1 MKKFI
6 FIIFTFLLFLS
17 CGGKSG
23 SSEQNVNFLAATS
36 GVSAPP
42 PAPQARME
50 EESTVS
56 DYADSNGAAVE
67 RKLIVSVDIRVNSKD
82 VEKSYK
88 SIEEK
93 LKEYNG
99 YFDNVE
105 SSKNR
110 YYLNIRIPKENLYAF
125 IDFIEQNEKVE
136 NKNINTQDVTETY
149 YDTENRIKNREV
161 LLEKLRNYLRE
172 AKNIDEILKVED
184 RINNLTYEIESMKG
198 NLKNLQSSV
207 DYSRVTLNISNPEA
221 IKSNTNIYN
230 KYLNLIS
237 FLKEFFSGIL
247 FFLVGFTAVAVPVVL
262 ILALFY
268 YICFGKI
275 GLIKKLYKKIK

>member
-6 FIIFTFLLFLS
+6 IIMLSTLLLLS

-23 SSEQNVNFLAATS
+23 SSNNINLTTQ
-36 GVSAPP
+36 SAVPP
-42 PAPQARME
+42 PSPMMIE
-50 EESTVS
+50 EDAVVTDSVNYTSES
-56 DYADSNGAAVE
+56 NVE
-67 RKLIVSVDIRVNSKD
+67 RKLIVTVDIRINSKD

-88 SIEEK
+88 SIENK
-93 LKEYNG
+93 VKEYNG

-110 YYLNIRIPKENLYAF
+110 YYLTIRISKDNLNNF
-125 IDFIEQNEKVE
+125 ISFIEESEKIE
-136 NKNINTQDVTETY
+136 NKNISTQDVTDTY
-149 YDTENRIKNREV
+149 YDTDNRIKNREV
-161 LLEKLRNYLRE
+161 LLEKLRNYLKE
-172 AKNIDEILKVED
+172 AKNIDEILKIED
-184 RINNLTYEIESMKG
+184 RINTLTYEIERMKG
-198 NLKNLQSSV
+198 NLQNLQSSI
-207 DYSRVTLNISNPEA
+207 DYSRVTVNIQNQEA

-237 FLKEFFSGIL
+237 FLKEFFSGII
-247 FFLVGFTAVAVPVVL
+247 FFIVGFVAVGIPIVL

>member
-6 FIIFTFLLFLS
+6 LILLLLCLLLS
-17 CGGKSG
+17 CSKGG
-23 SSEQNVNFLAATS
+23 SSEQNVNFLATTS
-36 GVSAPP
+36 AVSAPP

-56 DYADSNGAAVE
+56 DYADSDVGTAE

-110 YYLNIRIPKENLYAF
+110 YYLTIRIPKENLYAF

-136 NKNINTQDVTETY
+136 NKNINTKDVTETY

-161 LLEKLRNYLRE
+161 LLEKLRNYLRD

-184 RINNLTYEIESMKG
+184 RINTLTYEIESMKG

-207 DYSRVTLNISNPEA
+207 DYSRITLNISNPEA

-237 FLKEFFSGIL
+237 FLKEFFSGII
-247 FFLVGFTAVAVPVVL
+247 FFLVGFIAVAIPIVL

>member
-6 FIIFTFLLFLS
+6 IIILSTLLLLS

-23 SSEQNVNFLAATS
+23 SSNNINFTTQ
-36 GVSAPP
+36 SAVPP
-42 PAPQARME
+42 PSPMLE
-50 EESTVS
+50 ENEVVTDSVNYTSES
-56 DYADSNGAAVE
+56 NIE
-67 RKLIVSVDIRVNSKD
+67 RKLIVTVDIRINSKD

-88 SIEEK
+88 SIENK
-93 LKEYNG
+93 VKEYNG

-110 YYLNIRIPKENLYAF
+110 YYLTIRIPKDNLNNF
-125 IDFIEQNEKVE
+125 ISFIEESEKIE
-136 NKNINTQDVTETY
+136 NKNINTQDVTDTY
-149 YDTENRIKNREV
+149 YDTDNRIKNREV
-161 LLEKLRNYLRE
+161 LLEKLRNYLKE
-172 AKNIDEILKVED
+172 AKNIDEILKIED
-184 RINNLTYEIESMKG
+184 RINTLTYEIERMKG
-198 NLKNLQSSV
+198 NLQNLQSSI
-207 DYSRVTLNISNPEA
+207 DYSRVTVNIQNQEA

-237 FLKEFFSGIL
+237 FLKEFFSGII
-247 FFLVGFTAVAVPVVL
+247 FFIVGFVAVGIPIVL

>member
-6 FIIFTFLLFLS
+6 IIMLSTLLLLS

-23 SSEQNVNFLAATS
+23 SSNNINFTTQ
-36 GVSAPP
+36 SAVPP
-42 PAPQARME
+42 PSPMLE
-50 EESTVS
+50 EDAVVTDSVNYTSES
-56 DYADSNGAAVE
+56 NIE
-67 RKLIVSVDIRVNSKD
+67 RKLIVTVDIRINSKD

-88 SIEEK
+88 SIENK
-93 LKEYNG
+93 VKEYNG

-110 YYLNIRIPKENLYAF
+110 YYLTIRIPKDNLNNF
-125 IDFIEQNEKVE
+125 ISFMEESEKIE
-136 NKNINTQDVTETY
+136 NKNINTQDVTDTY
-149 YDTENRIKNREV
+149 YDTDNRIKNREV
-161 LLEKLRNYLRE
+161 LLEKLRNYLKE
-172 AKNIDEILKVED
+172 AKNIDEILKIED
-184 RINNLTYEIESMKG
+184 RINTLTYEIERMKG
-198 NLKNLQSSV
+198 NLQNLQSSI
-207 DYSRVTLNISNPEA
+207 DYSRVTVNIQNQEA

-237 FLKEFFSGIL
+237 FLKEFFSGII
-247 FFLVGFTAVAVPVVL
+247 FFIVGFVAVGIPIVL

>member
-6 FIIFTFLLFLS
+6 IIMLSMLLLLS

-23 SSEQNVNFLAATS
+23 SSNNINFTTQ
-36 GVSAPP
+36 SAVPP
-42 PAPQARME
+42 PSPMMIE
-50 EESTVS
+50 ENEVVTDSVNYTSES
-56 DYADSNGAAVE
+56 NVE
-67 RKLIVSVDIRVNSKD
+67 RKLIVTVDIRINSKD

-88 SIEEK
+88 SIENK
-93 LKEYNG
+93 VKEYNG

-110 YYLNIRIPKENLYAF
+110 YYLTIRIPKDNLNNF
-125 IDFIEQNEKVE
+125 ISFIEESEKIE
-136 NKNINTQDVTETY
+136 NKNINTQDVTDTY
-149 YDTENRIKNREV
+149 YDTDNRIKNREV
-161 LLEKLRNYLRE
+161 LLEKLRNYLKE
-172 AKNIDEILKVED
+172 AKNIDEILKIED
-184 RINNLTYEIESMKG
+184 RINTLTYEIERMKG
-198 NLKNLQSSV
+198 NLQNLQSSI
-207 DYSRVTLNISNPEA
+207 DYSRVTVNIQNQEA

-237 FLKEFFSGIL
+237 FLKEFFSGII
-247 FFLVGFTAVAVPVVL
+247 FFIVGFVAVGIPIVL

>member
-6 FIIFTFLLFLS
+6 IIMLSTLLLLS

-23 SSEQNVNFLAATS
+23 SSNNINFTTQ
-36 GVSAPP
+36 SAVPP
-42 PAPQARME
+42 PSPMMIE
-50 EESTVS
+50 EDAVVTDSVNYTSES
-56 DYADSNGAAVE
+56 NVE
-67 RKLIVSVDIRVNSKD
+67 RKLIVTVDIRINSKD

-88 SIEEK
+88 SIENK
-93 LKEYNG
+93 VKEYNG

-110 YYLNIRIPKENLYAF
+110 YYLTIRIPKDNLNNF
-125 IDFIEQNEKVE
+125 ISFIEESEKIE
-136 NKNINTQDVTETY
+136 NKNISTQDVTDTY
-149 YDTENRIKNREV
+149 YDTDNRIKNREV
-161 LLEKLRNYLRE
+161 LLEKLRNYLKE
-172 AKNIDEILKVED
+172 AKNIDEILKIED
-184 RINNLTYEIESMKG
+184 RINTLTYEIERMKG
-198 NLKNLQSSV
+198 NLQNLQSSI
-207 DYSRVTLNISNPEA
+207 DYSRVTVNIQNQEA

-237 FLKEFFSGIL
+237 FLKEFFSGII
-247 FFLVGFTAVAVPVVL
+247 FFIVGFVAVGIPIVL

>member
-6 FIIFTFLLFLS
+6 IIILSTLLLLS

-23 SSEQNVNFLAATS
+23 SSNNINFTTQ
-36 GVSAPP
+36 SAVPP
-42 PAPQARME
+42 PSPMMIE
-50 EESTVS
+50 EDAVVTDSVNYTSES
-56 DYADSNGAAVE
+56 NVE
-67 RKLIVSVDIRVNSKD
+67 RKLIVTVDIRINSKD

-88 SIEEK
+88 SIENK
-93 LKEYNG
+93 VKEYNG

-110 YYLNIRIPKENLYAF
+110 YYLTIRIPKDNLNNF
-125 IDFIEQNEKVE
+125 ISFIEESEKIE
-136 NKNINTQDVTETY
+136 NKNINTQDVTDTY
-149 YDTENRIKNREV
+149 YDTDNRIKNREV
-161 LLEKLRNYLRE
+161 LLEKLRNYLKE
-172 AKNIDEILKVED
+172 AKNIDEILKIED
-184 RINNLTYEIESMKG
+184 RINTLTYEIERMKG
-198 NLKNLQSSV
+198 NLQNLQSSI
-207 DYSRVTLNISNPEA
+207 DYSRVTVNIQNQEA

-237 FLKEFFSGIL
+237 FLKEFFSGII
-247 FFLVGFTAVAVPVVL
+247 FFIVGFVAVGIPIVL

>member
-6 FIIFTFLLFLS
+6 IIMLSTLLLLS

-23 SSEQNVNFLAATS
+23 SSNNINFTTQ
-36 GVSAPP
+36 SAVPP
-42 PAPQARME
+42 PSPMMIE
-50 EESTVS
+50 ENEVVTDSVNYASES
-56 DYADSNGAAVE
+56 NVE
-67 RKLIVSVDIRVNSKD
+67 RKLIVTVDIRINSKD

-88 SIEEK
+88 SIENK
-93 LKEYNG
+93 VKEYNG

-110 YYLNIRIPKENLYAF
+110 YYLTIRIPKDNLNNF
-125 IDFIEQNEKVE
+125 ISFIEESEKIE
-136 NKNINTQDVTETY
+136 NKNISTQDVTDTY
-149 YDTENRIKNREV
+149 YDTDNRIKNREV
-161 LLEKLRNYLRE
+161 LLEKLRNYLKE
-172 AKNIDEILKVED
+172 AKNIDEILKIED
-184 RINNLTYEIESMKG
+184 RINTLTYEIERMKG
-198 NLKNLQSSV
+198 NLQNLQSSI
-207 DYSRVTLNISNPEA
+207 DYSRVTVNIQNQEA

-237 FLKEFFSGIL
+237 FLKEFFSGII
-247 FFLVGFTAVAVPVVL
+247 FFIVGFVAVGIPIVL

>member
-1 MKKFI
+1 MKKIVYF
-6 FIIFTFLLFLS
+6 FIISLFIIS

-23 SSEQNVNFLAATS
+23 SSSDVNFSVQSTS
-36 GVSAPP
+36 SV
-42 PAPQARME
+42 PAPAPSPAPKFE
-50 EESTVS
+50 EAAVS
-56 DYADSNGAAVE
+56 DAVNVDNAANME
-67 RKLIVSVDIRVNSKD
+67 RKLIITVDVRINSRD

-88 SIEEK
+88 SVENKI
-93 LKEYNG
+93 KEYNG
-99 YFDNVE
+99 YFDTVE

-110 YYLNIRIPKENLYAF
+110 YYLTIRVPKDNLYNF
-125 IDFIEQNEKVE
+125 INFLEETENIE
-136 NKNINTQDVTETY
+136 NKNINTQDVTDTY

-161 LLEKLRNYLRE
+161 LLEKLRAYLRE
-172 AKNIDEILKVED
+172 AKSIDEILKVED
-184 RINNLTYEIESMKG
+184 RINTLTYEIETMKG
-198 NLKNLQSSV
+198 NLETLTSSI
-207 DYSRVTLNISNPEA
+207 DYSRVTLNISNQEA

-247 FFLVGFTAVAVPVVL
+247 FFLVGFVAVAIPVVL

-275 GLIKKLYKKIK
+275 GLIKKLYRKIK

>member
-6 FIIFTFLLFLS
+6 IIMLSTLLLLS

-23 SSEQNVNFLAATS
+23 SSNNINFTTQ
-36 GVSAPP
+36 SAVPP
-42 PAPQARME
+42 PSPMMIE
-50 EESTVS
+50 ENEVVTDSVNYTSES
-56 DYADSNGAAVE
+56 NVE
-67 RKLIVSVDIRVNSKD
+67 RKLIVTVDIRINSKD

-88 SIEEK
+88 SIENK
-93 LKEYNG
+93 VKEYNG

-110 YYLNIRIPKENLYAF
+110 YYLTIRISKDNLNNF
-125 IDFIEQNEKVE
+125 ISFIEESEKIE
-136 NKNINTQDVTETY
+136 NKNINTQDVTDRY
-149 YDTENRIKNREV
+149 YDTDNRIKNREV
-161 LLEKLRNYLRE
+161 LLEKLRNYLKE
-172 AKNIDEILKVED
+172 AKNIDEILKIED
-184 RINNLTYEIESMKG
+184 RINTLTYEIERMKG
-198 NLKNLQSSV
+198 NLQNLQSSI
-207 DYSRVTLNISNPEA
+207 DYSRVTVNIQNQEA

-237 FLKEFFSGIL
+237 FLKEFFSGII
-247 FFLVGFTAVAVPVVL
+247 FFIVGFVAVGIPIVL

>member
-1 MKKFI
+1 MKNI
-6 FIIFTFLLFLS
+6 IVIIFCMFLLLS
-17 CGGKSG
+17 CGGRSG
-23 SSEQNVNFLAATS
+23 SSDTVFSVQNAV
-36 GVSAPP
+36 
-42 PAPQARME
+42 PAPAPNME
-50 EESTVS
+50 FEETVVTDSASTITR
-56 DYADSNGAAVE
+56 E
-67 RKLIVSVDIRVNSKD
+67 RKLIVTADIRINSKD
-82 VEKSYK
+82 VENSYK
-88 SIEEK
+88 SVEEK
-93 LKEYNG
+93 IKEYNG

-105 SSKNR
+105 SSKNK
-110 YYLNIRIPKENLYAF
+110 YYLSIKIPKDKFY
-125 IDFIEQNEKVE
+125 DFISFIEENENVE

-149 YDTENRIKNREV
+149 YDTENRIKNREL

-184 RINNLTYEIESMKG
+184 RINTLTYEIESMKG
-198 NLKNLQSSV
+198 NLKNLQSSI
-207 DYSRVTLNISNPEA
+207 DYSRVSLNISNQEA

-237 FLKEFFSGIL
+237 FLKEFFSGII
-247 FFLVGFTAVAVPVVL
+247 FFLAGFVAVGIPIVL

>member
-6 FIIFTFLLFLS
+6 IIMLSTLLLLS

-23 SSEQNVNFLAATS
+23 SSNNINFTTQ
-36 GVSAPP
+36 SAVPP
-42 PAPQARME
+42 PSPMMIE
-50 EESTVS
+50 ENEVVTDSVNYTSES
-56 DYADSNGAAVE
+56 NVE
-67 RKLIVSVDIRVNSKD
+67 RKLIVTVDIRINSKD

-88 SIEEK
+88 SIENK
-93 LKEYNG
+93 VKEYNG

-110 YYLNIRIPKENLYAF
+110 YYLTIRIPKDNLNNF
-125 IDFIEQNEKVE
+125 ISFIEESEKIE
-136 NKNINTQDVTETY
+136 NKNISTQDVTDTY
-149 YDTENRIKNREV
+149 YDTDNRIKNREV
-161 LLEKLRNYLRE
+161 LLEKLRNYLKE
-172 AKNIDEILKVED
+172 AKNIDEILKIED
-184 RINNLTYEIESMKG
+184 RINTLTYEIERMKG
-198 NLKNLQSSV
+198 NLQNLQSSI
-207 DYSRVTLNISNPEA
+207 DYSRVTVNIQNQEA

-237 FLKEFFSGIL
+237 FLKEFFSGII
-247 FFLVGFTAVAVPVVL
+247 FFIVGFVAVGIPIVL

>member
-6 FIIFTFLLFLS
+6 IIMLSTLLLLS

-23 SSEQNVNFLAATS
+23 SSNNINFTTQ
-36 GVSAPP
+36 SAVPP
-42 PAPQARME
+42 PSPMMIE
-50 EESTVS
+50 ENEVVTDSVNYTSES
-56 DYADSNGAAVE
+56 NVE
-67 RKLIVSVDIRVNSKD
+67 RKLIVTVDIRINSKD

-88 SIEEK
+88 SIENK
-93 LKEYNG
+93 VKEYNG

-110 YYLNIRIPKENLYAF
+110 YYLTIRIPKDNLNNF
-125 IDFIEQNEKVE
+125 ISFIEESEKIE
-136 NKNINTQDVTETY
+136 NKNINTQDVTDTY
-149 YDTENRIKNREV
+149 YDTDNRIKNREV
-161 LLEKLRNYLRE
+161 LLEKLRNYLKE
-172 AKNIDEILKVED
+172 AKNIDEILKIED
-184 RINNLTYEIESMKG
+184 RINTVTYEIERMKG
-198 NLKNLQSSV
+198 NLQNLQSSI
-207 DYSRVTLNISNPEA
+207 DYSRVTVNIQNQEA

-237 FLKEFFSGIL
+237 FLKEFFSGII
-247 FFLVGFTAVAVPVVL
+247 FFIVGFVAVGIPIVL

>member
-6 FIIFTFLLFLS
+6 IIMLSMFLLLS

-23 SSEQNVNFLAATS
+23 SSNNINFTTQ
-36 GVSAPP
+36 SAVPP
-42 PAPQARME
+42 PSPMMIE
-50 EESTVS
+50 ENEVVTDSVNYTSES
-56 DYADSNGAAVE
+56 NVE
-67 RKLIVSVDIRVNSKD
+67 RKLIVTVDIRINSKD

-88 SIEEK
+88 SIENK
-93 LKEYNG
+93 VKEYNG

-110 YYLNIRIPKENLYAF
+110 YYLTIRIPKDNLNNF
-125 IDFIEQNEKVE
+125 ISFIEESEKIE
-136 NKNINTQDVTETY
+136 NKNINTQDVTDTY
-149 YDTENRIKNREV
+149 YDTDNRIKNREV
-161 LLEKLRNYLRE
+161 LLEKLRNYLKE
-172 AKNIDEILKVED
+172 AKNIDEILKIED
-184 RINNLTYEIESMKG
+184 RINTLTYEIERMKG
-198 NLKNLQSSV
+198 NLQNLQSSI
-207 DYSRVTLNISNPEA
+207 DYSRVTVNIQNQEA

-237 FLKEFFSGIL
+237 FLKEFFSGII
-247 FFLVGFTAVAVPVVL
+247 FFIVGFVAVGIPIVL

>member
-6 FIIFTFLLFLS
+6 IIMLSTLLLLS

-23 SSEQNVNFLAATS
+23 SSNNINFTTQ
-36 GVSAPP
+36 SAVPP
-42 PAPQARME
+42 PSPMMIE
-50 EESTVS
+50 ENEVVTDSVNYTSES
-56 DYADSNGAAVE
+56 NVE
-67 RKLIVSVDIRVNSKD
+67 RKLIVTVDIRINSKD

-88 SIEEK
+88 SIENK
-93 LKEYNG
+93 VKEYNG

-110 YYLNIRIPKENLYAF
+110 YYLTIRIPKDNLNNF
-125 IDFIEQNEKVE
+125 ISFMEESEKIE
-136 NKNINTQDVTETY
+136 NKNINTQDVTDTY
-149 YDTENRIKNREV
+149 YDTDNRIKNREV
-161 LLEKLRNYLRE
+161 LLEKLRNYLKE
-172 AKNIDEILKVED
+172 AKNIDEILKIED
-184 RINNLTYEIESMKG
+184 RINTLTYEIERMKG
-198 NLKNLQSSV
+198 NLQNLQSSI
-207 DYSRVTLNISNPEA
+207 DYSRITVNIQNQEA
-221 IKSNTNIYN
+221 IKSTTNIYN

-237 FLKEFFSGIL
+237 FLKEFFSGII
-247 FFLVGFTAVAVPVVL
+247 FFIVGFVAVGIPIVL

>member
-6 FIIFTFLLFLS
+6 IIMLSTLLLLS

-23 SSEQNVNFLAATS
+23 SSNNINFTTQ
-36 GVSAPP
+36 SAVPP
-42 PAPQARME
+42 PSPMMIE
-50 EESTVS
+50 ENEVVTDSVNYTSES
-56 DYADSNGAAVE
+56 NVE
-67 RKLIVSVDIRVNSKD
+67 RKLIVTVDIRINSKD

-88 SIEEK
+88 SIENK
-93 LKEYNG
+93 VKEYNG

-110 YYLNIRIPKENLYAF
+110 YYRTIRIPKVNLDNF
-125 IDFIEQNEKVE
+125 ISFIEESEKIE
-136 NKNINTQDVTETY
+136 NKNISTQDVTDTY
-149 YDTENRIKNREV
+149 YDTDNRIKNREV
-161 LLEKLRNYLRE
+161 LLEKLRNYLKE
-172 AKNIDEILKVED
+172 AKNIDEILKIED
-184 RINNLTYEIESMKG
+184 RINTLTYEIERMKG
-198 NLKNLQSSV
+198 NLQNLQSSI
-207 DYSRVTLNISNPEA
+207 DYSRVTVNIQNQEA

-237 FLKEFFSGIL
+237 FLKEFFSGII
-247 FFLVGFTAVAVPVVL
+247 FFIVGFVAVGIPIVL

>member
-1 MKKFI
+1 MKNI
-6 FIIFTFLLFLS
+6 IVIIFCMFLLLS
-17 CGGKSG
+17 CGGRSG
-23 SSEQNVNFLAATS
+23 SSDTVFSVQNAV
-36 GVSAPP
+36 
-42 PAPQARME
+42 PAPAPNME
-50 EESTVS
+50 FEETVVTDSASTITR
-56 DYADSNGAAVE
+56 E
-67 RKLIVSVDIRVNSKD
+67 RKLIVTADIRINSKD

-88 SIEEK
+88 SVEEK
-93 LKEYNG
+93 IKEYNG

-105 SSKNR
+105 SSKNK
-110 YYLNIRIPKENLYAF
+110 YYLSIKIPKDKFY
-125 IDFIEQNEKVE
+125 DFISFIEENENVE

-184 RINNLTYEIESMKG
+184 RINTLTYEIESMKG
-198 NLKNLQSSV
+198 NLKNLQSSI
-207 DYSRVTLNISNPEA
+207 DYSRVSLNISNQEA

-237 FLKEFFSGIL
+237 FLKEFFSGII
-247 FFLVGFTAVAVPVVL
+247 FFLAGFVAVGIPIVL

>member
-6 FIIFTFLLFLS
+6 VFAFLLLLLS
-17 CGGKSG
+17 CAKGG
-23 SSEQNVNFLAATS
+23 SSQQNVNFLSTTS
-36 GVSAPP
+36 AVPA
-42 PAPQARME
+42 PAPQTRID

-56 DYADSNGAAVE
+56 DYSDSSAEIVE

-88 SIEEK
+88 SVEDKI
-93 LKEYNG
+93 KEYNG

-110 YYLNIRIPKENLYAF
+110 YYITIRIPKENLYAF
-125 IDFIEQNEKVE
+125 IDFIEQNENVE
-136 NKNINTQDVTETY
+136 NKNINTRDVTETY

-184 RINNLTYEIESMKG
+184 RINTLTYEIESMKG
-198 NLKNLQSSV
+198 NLKNLQSSI
-207 DYSRVTLNISNPEA
+207 DYSRVTLNISNDKA
-221 IKSNTNIYN
+221 IKNDTNIYN

-237 FLKEFFSGIL
+237 FLKEFFSSII
-247 FFLVGFTAVAVPVVL
+247 FFLIGFTAVGIVIVL

>member
-1 MKKFI
+1 MKKI
-6 FIIFTFLLFLS
+6 IVIIIIIFSLLS
-17 CGGKSG
+17 CSKSG
-23 SSEQNVNFLAATS
+23 GSSNSNFSSIT
-36 GVSAPP
+36 SAPP
-42 PAPQARME
+42 PAPQARMMQE
-50 EESTVS
+50 EETVS
-56 DYADSNGAAVE
+56 DYAESSGSVNNNAE
-67 RKLIVSVDIRVNSKD
+67 RKLIISADIRINSKD
-82 VEKSYK
+82 VEKTYK
-88 SIEEK
+88 SVEEK

-110 YYLNIRIPKENLYAF
+110 YYLTIRIPKENLFNF
-125 IDFIEQNEKVE
+125 ISFIEQNENIE

-172 AKNIDEILKVED
+172 ARNIDEILKVED
-184 RINNLTYEIESMKG
+184 RINTLTYEIETMKG
-198 NLKNLQSSV
+198 NLKNLQSSI
-207 DYSRVTLNISNPEA
+207 DYSKVTLNISNPEA

-247 FFLVGFTAVAVPVVL
+247 FFLVGFVAVAIPVVL

-275 GLIKKLYKKIK
+275 GLIKKLYRKIK

>member
-17 CGGKSG
+17 CGKGG
-23 SSEQNVNFLAATS
+23 SSEQNVNFLATTS

-42 PAPQARME
+42 PAPQAKME

-88 SIEEK
+88 SIEAK

-110 YYLNIRIPKENLYAF
+110 YYLTIRIPKENLYAF

-136 NKNINTQDVTETY
+136 NKNINTRDVTETY

-184 RINNLTYEIESMKG
+184 RINTLTYEIESMKG
-198 NLKNLQSSV
+198 NLKNLQSSI

-247 FFLVGFTAVAVPVVL
+247 FFLVGFIAVAIPVVL

>member
-1 MKKFI
+1 MKKIVYF
-6 FIIFTFLLFLS
+6 FIISLFIIS

-23 SSEQNVNFLAATS
+23 CSSDVNFSVQSTS
-36 GVSAPP
+36 SV
-42 PAPQARME
+42 PAPAPSPAPKFE
-50 EESTVS
+50 EAAVS
-56 DYADSNGAAVE
+56 DAVNVDNAANME
-67 RKLIVSVDIRVNSKD
+67 RKLIITVDVRINSRD

-88 SIEEK
+88 SVENKI
-93 LKEYNG
+93 KEYNG
-99 YFDNVE
+99 YFDTVE

-110 YYLNIRIPKENLYAF
+110 YYLTIRVPKDNLYNF
-125 IDFIEQNEKVE
+125 INFLEETENIE
-136 NKNINTQDVTETY
+136 NKNINTQDVTDTY

-161 LLEKLRNYLRE
+161 LLEKLRAYLRE
-172 AKNIDEILKVED
+172 AKSIDEILKVED
-184 RINNLTYEIESMKG
+184 RINTLTYEIETMKG
-198 NLKNLQSSV
+198 NLETLTSSI
-207 DYSRVTLNISNPEA
+207 DYSRVTLNISNQEA

-247 FFLVGFTAVAVPVVL
+247 FFLVGFVAVAIPVVL

-275 GLIKKLYKKIK
+275 GLIKKLYRKIK

>member
-6 FIIFTFLLFLS
+6 FIISILLLS
-17 CGGKSG
+17 CGNGG
-23 SSEQNVNFLAATS
+23 SSQQNVNFLATTS
-36 GVSAPP
+36 AVPAPP
-42 PAPQARME
+42 PVPQARMD

-56 DYADSNGAAVE
+56 DYAASTSETVE

-88 SIEEK
+88 SIEKK

-99 YFDNVE
+99 DFDNVE

-110 YYLNIRIPKENLYAF
+110 YYLTIRIPKENLYTF

-184 RINNLTYEIESMKG
+184 RINTLTYEIESMKG

-237 FLKEFFSGIL
+237 FLKEFFSSII
-247 FFLVGFTAVAVPVVL
+247 FFLIGFIAVAIPIVL

>member
-6 FIIFTFLLFLS
+6 FIISIFLLLLS
-17 CGGKSG
+17 CGKGG
-23 SSEQNVNFLAATS
+23 SSQQNVNFLSTTS
-36 GVSAPP
+36 AVPAPP
-42 PAPQARME
+42 PVPQARMD

-56 DYADSNGAAVE
+56 DYAASTSETVE

-88 SIEEK
+88 SIEKK

-110 YYLNIRIPKENLYAF
+110 YYLTIRIPKENLYTF

-184 RINNLTYEIESMKG
+184 RINTLTYEIESMKG

-237 FLKEFFSGIL
+237 FLKEFFSSII
-247 FFLVGFTAVAVPVVL
+247 FFLIGFIAVAIPIVL

>member
-17 CGGKSG
+17 CGKGG
-23 SSEQNVNFLAATS
+23 SSEQNVNFLATTS

-88 SIEEK
+88 SIEAK

-110 YYLNIRIPKENLYAF
+110 YYLTIRIPKENLYAF

-184 RINNLTYEIESMKG
+184 RINTLTYEIESMKG
-198 NLKNLQSSV
+198 NFKNLQSSI

-247 FFLVGFTAVAVPVVL
+247 FFLVGFTAVAIPVVL